1 MEIPTFGAGST
12 GMSPG
17 AASMDLSKTIQELYA
32 EKERI
37 DEVIA
42 SLEQFLANDGQGP
55 LRRRRGRKSM
65 GADERQI
72 VSERMR
78 SYWATRRKDK
88 AMTASAD

>member
-1 MEIPTFGAGST
+1 
-12 GMSPG
+12 
-17 AASMDLSKTIQELYA
+17 MDLSKTIQELYA

-78 SYWATRRKDK
+78 SYWATRSKDK